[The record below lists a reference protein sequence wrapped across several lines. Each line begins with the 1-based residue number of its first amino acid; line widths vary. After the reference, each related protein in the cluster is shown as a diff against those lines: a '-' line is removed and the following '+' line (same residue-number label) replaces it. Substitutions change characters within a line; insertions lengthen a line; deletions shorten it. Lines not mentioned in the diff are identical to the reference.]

1 MLESAQ
7 SLVDEHAALE
17 EQLADPEVVGDP
29 ERLREVNTRYG
40 RLAPVVAAHAEWVGA
55 GEDLAAAREL
65 AAEDAAF
72 AEEIPALEE
81 RLTVAEDRLRRLL
94 IPRDPDDDRDVILEV
109 KAGEG
114 GEESALFAGDL
125 VRMYLRHAEKRGWR
139 TEILDSTESDLGGY
153 KDVQVAISAKGTP
166 APGEAPWARL
176 KFEGGVH
183 RVQRVPVTESQ
194 GRIHTSA
201 AGVWVMP
208 DVGDAVEV
216 EISPNDLK
224 IDVYRSSGPGGQSV
238 NTTDSAVR
246 ITHLPTGTVVSCQN
260 EKSQLQNKESAM
272 RVLRA
277 RLHQIALDEK
287 AAADAEARAGQVR
300 TVDRSERIRTYN
312 FPENR
317 IADHRTGYKAYN
329 LDQVLA
335 GDLQAVEPLGELDQR
350 GVAATTHGGDDI
362 QHSLVDRVVRHAFP
376 AQQMIQVSREVLVS
390 GIESAD
396 GGRSGHSG
404 PHVWLLLRRP

>member
-1 MLESAQ
+1 MLESVE
-7 SLVDEHAALE
+7 SLLAEHARLE
-17 EQLADPEVVGDP
+17 ASLADPDVIGDP
-29 ERLREVNTRYG
+29 DRLRDVNRRYAE
-40 RLAPVVAAHAEWVGA
+40 LTPVVTAQRELDSASG
-55 GEDLAAAREL
+55 DLEAAREL

-72 AEEIPALEE
+72 AEELPVLAEAVA
-81 RLTVAEDRLRRLL
+81 TAEDRLRRLL
-94 IPRDPDDDRDVILEV
+94 IPRDPDDDRDVILEI

-125 VRMYLRHAEKRGWR
+125 LRMYLRHAEKRGWR
-139 TEILDSTESDLGGY
+139 TELLDSTESDLGGY
-153 KDVQVAISAKGTP
+153 KDVRVAVSAKG
-166 APGEAPWARL
+166 ASEPGTAPWARL
-176 KFEGGVH
+176 KYEGGVH

-208 DVGDAVEV
+208 DIEDTADVDVLH
-216 EISPNDLK
+216 PNDLK

-277 RLHQIALDEK
+277 RLHQMAMEE
-287 AAADAEARAGQVR
+287 AAAEAKEARASQVR

-317 IADHRTGYKAYN
+317 ISDHRTGFKAN
-329 LDQVLA
+329 RLDAVLDGDLDAVVDSAVQADEEARLAALA
-335 GDLQAVEPLGELDQR
+335 GEGE
-350 GVAATTHGGDDI
+350 
-362 QHSLVDRVVRHAFP
+362 
-376 AQQMIQVSREVLVS
+376 
-390 GIESAD
+390 
-396 GGRSGHSG
+396 
-404 PHVWLLLRRP
+404 